1 MSGTKHDAGKAPI
14 GLIPYESLIGTAEVL
29 AFGAKKYAAH
39 NWRGGFEWQRLIDAA
54 LRHLLA
60 FNAGQ
65 DTDPESG
72 LSHADHAACCIA
84 FLQAHIKSG
93 LGTDNRFV
101 LPSMRPAPVLAPAA
115 KLDPDRP
122 FQKGD
127 RVKVKEGRALS
138 EASRI
143 FDLDPLQVY
152 IVESAPGPFGAS
164 LTLVGK
170 TDVTGYKVDRFAHC
184 DD

>member
-93 LGTDNRFV
+93 LGTDNRFM
-101 LPSMRPAPVLAPAA
+101 LPSMQPAPAPAPAA

-127 RVKVKEGRALS
+127 RVKVKEGMALS
-138 EASRI
+138 GTGPL

-152 IVESAPGPFGAS
+152 TVDSAPGRYGTS
-164 LTLVGK
+164 LSLVEN
-170 TDVTGYKVDRFAHC
+170 DHVTGYKAERFVHY